1 MQHLRVSVKAGSA
14 LALPVEIYSPKGSLI
29 GSGAVSSRFDKVFE
43 FPCRKRVGK
52 VNRWSGSMCSRNS
65 PVGRQFRRSRNW
77 M

>member
-43 FPCRKRVGK
+43 FPLQEK
-52 VNRWSGSMCSRNS
+52 
-65 PVGRQFRRSRNW
+65 GREGQPLEPMSST
-77 M
+77 